1 VIREGDRHGPTL
13 IRSVARVEGP
23 KNTLNYG
30 DANRVRYLAPVPAGS
45 HLRGQVAIAA
55 TDDVPPDVLK
65 VTYGITMEKKGGG
78 RPAYEAEMIAL
89 HYR

>member
-1 VIREGDRHGPTL
+1 L
-13 IRSVARVEGP
+13 SA
-23 KNTLNYG
+23 
-30 DANRVRYLAPVPAGS
+30 DACAYSKDFDELKAA
-45 HLRGQVAIAA
+45 VAIAA